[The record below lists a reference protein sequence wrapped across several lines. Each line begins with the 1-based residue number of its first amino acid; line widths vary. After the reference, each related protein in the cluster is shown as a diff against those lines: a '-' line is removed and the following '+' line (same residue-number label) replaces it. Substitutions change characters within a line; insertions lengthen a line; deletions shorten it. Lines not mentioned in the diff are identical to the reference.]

1 MESTEHKHHL
11 NLSTNLHHPLI
22 FRQVGIFHFLSDHPT
37 QFNNFINLV
46 FVTSSLLCS
55 LPAIW
60 CSSLSFFFRRLLSLC
75 SSANVRASPKK
86 KKKRMPYR
94 RLRSSLQDTCF
105 MAEPNLMIYS
115 EVLIVSGLVKLVHGT
130 TVRV

>member
-1 MESTEHKHHL
+1 MELIEHKRHL
-11 NLSTNLHHPLI
+11 NLSTNLHNLLI

-37 QFNNFINLV
+37 QSNNFINLV

-60 CSSLSFFFRRLLSLC
+60 CSSSLFFRRLLSPLP
-75 SSANVRASPKK
+75 VRQRLRIPA

-94 RLRSSLQDTCF
+94 RLHSWLQETGF
-105 MAEPNLMIYS
+105 MAKPNLMIYS
-115 EVLIVSGLVKLVHGT
+115 ELLIVSDSVKLVHWT
-130 TVRV
+130 TERV